1 MEVTIDVEMIS
12 KYLVQS
18 FYETFLPHW
27 KIISSILLGLVM
39 FSLWMKTSRFLG
51 PYLSNRGLTVAC
63 LLISSPG
70 ILILISIWGES
81 LPNFGAYIALFAAG
95 CTFALNV
102 PLSNIACWFVLN
114 MRKTIKIGEMYE
126 INHLIGEVLAI
137 SPQTVTMLQYID
149 NGEGIHTTG
158 VVISI
163 PNKSVLESKIVHLNS
178 NGNMKLVDF
187 SATFTID
194 SDLGDAKRLVQES
207 CINSDISKDNLKII
221 TPNGSEKRIPESNDH
236 AVNIEFLD
244 HGIRISCLCWV
255 DSKNGRRILSSTR
268 EKLLNGIKRNKRLS
282 LAYPTFRIESSH
294 SESIIEE
301 SMDRE
306 DHILEQLYLE

>member
-1 MEVTIDVEMIS
+1 MEVTIDIEMIR

-18 FYETFLPHW
+18 FYETILPHW

-70 ILILISIWGES
+70 ILILVSIWGES
-81 LPNFGAYIALFAAG
+81 LPNFGTYIALFAAG

-114 MRKTIKIGEMYE
+114 MRKTIKIGEIYE
-126 INHLIGEVLAI
+126 IDNLIGEVLAI
-137 SPQTVTMLQYID
+137 SPQTVTMLQYVD

-194 SDLGDAKRLVQES
+194 SDLNEAKRLVQES
-207 CINSDISKDNLKII
+207 CINSNVSKGNVKII
-221 TPNGSEKRIPESNDH
+221 TPSGSEKRIPESNDLT
-236 AVNIEFLD
+236 VNIELLD
-244 HGIRISCLCWV
+244 HGIQISCLCWV
-255 DSKNGRRILSSTR
+255 DSKNGRRILSSAR
-268 EKLLNGIKRNKRLS
+268 ERLLHEINRNKKLS
-282 LAYPTFRIESSH
+282 LAYPTFRIENSY

-301 SMDRE
+301 SRGGE
-306 DHILEQLYLE
+306 DHILDQLYVE